1 MAETTEGSVDEMIDL
16 YNRIGNIREKKM
28 DDDLIFKDNNIGLE
42 PNRYELIN
50 KEYLFK
56 FKWRNII

>member
-1 MAETTEGSVDEMIDL
+1 
-16 YNRIGNIREKKM
+16 M
-28 DDDLIFKDNNIGLE
+28 DDDLIFKYKNIGLE

-56 FKWRNII
+56 FKWE

>member
-1 MAETTEGSVDEMIDL
+1 
-16 YNRIGNIREKKM
+16 M
-28 DDDLIFKDNNIGLE
+28 DDDLIFKYKNIGLE

-56 FKWRNII
+56 FKF